1 MISDTC
7 PCGGTATEPNRD
19 CERCRLV
26 YVVRAVERMRSA
38 QRQYHAGRSG
48 ELLRVAL
55 EAEKLVDRL
64 LSRLN
69 EIQPALFDADDDAGD
84 SFPNPK
90 TDRHP

>member
-7 PCGGTATEPNRD
+7 CCGGTATKPNPE

-26 YVVRAVERMRSA
+26 YVVRATERMRSA

-64 LSRLN
+64 ISRLN
-69 EIQPALFDADDDAGD
+69 EIQPALFDTDDAGD

-90 TDRHP
+90 ADRQP